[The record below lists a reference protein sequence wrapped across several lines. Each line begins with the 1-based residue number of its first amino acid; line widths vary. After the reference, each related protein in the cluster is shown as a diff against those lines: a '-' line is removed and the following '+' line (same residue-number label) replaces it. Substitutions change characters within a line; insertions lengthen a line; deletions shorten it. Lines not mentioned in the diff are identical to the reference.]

1 MPSNG
6 KLQKSRCFSAICV
19 VNLGNNL
26 SYQKVYLL
34 IALFPAGHWK
44 KFGLNLLQSG
54 TLRTIIV
61 TEAKGE

>member
-1 MPSNG
+1 MREQIG
-6 KLQKSRCFSAICV
+6 EYC
-19 VNLGNNL
+19 
-26 SYQKVYLL
+26 QKVYLL

-61 TEAKGE
+61 TEAKDE